1 MFADVMRTISEIF
14 SSIFAVISI
23 AHIILRLLKKTR
35 PWAMERRKIF
45 RIAVTVFLCLSVAC
59 NLAIILS
66 V

>member
-23 AHIILRLLKKTR
+23 AHVILRLLKKTR
-35 PWAMERRKIF
+35 PWAVQHRKLLLI
-45 RIAVTVFLCLSVAC
+45 IGGVFLCLSVAC